1 MSASPLALPP
11 VRLLSVDV
19 LAGRALAAPLLDRAL
34 RLTRWAGQERRVDGM
49 GELLDDELVAAAEEL
64 GLTGGE
70 GQADAAQ
77 AWGIAVDTGLLVLE
91 IEEEAEESTPPGEAA
106 GRAVPGELYARIGAG
121 VAAAEGA
128 GGAEGAAGADPHDV
142 LDLWLGM
149 LECALAE
156 STAPDFDNLPGD
168 LDGDLAGDLGGDGL
182 PVSVEEADR
191 EAEAEAELLDAAL
204 VNLYA
209 LSAMEDG
216 EAAAGAA
223 EQEADGGGPAVPLPV
238 LAASLVLPE
247 EEAEQP
253 SEEVLEEV
261 TAVML
266 RLDGHFRLL
275 EGTGLV
281 AYTPMDDALIEET
294 DDEVAALGGGP
305 DEPDDD
311 EIARYG
317 AVRLTALGTYGVRE
331 RLTDAGAY
339 APVLGDLAGVSAD
352 DLLGALGGY
361 PDHGLRAEAE
371 LWLDRREPAKAAA
384 ELLAAAQDDG
394 ADGPTRRLVCQQVL
408 ALIGAQAETAVRD
421 VLDDPRLGGLARVW
435 LTERGASDVPAPT
448 TDMVYWLTIDTIAA
462 QLAADGDSDELA
474 SLVTELVARHEEFFA
489 DAWRVDH
496 PATAAVLEAIGR
508 LHPDRPTAKASRK
521 AAFKA
526 RSRP

>member
-34 RLTRWAGQERRVDGM
+34 RLTRWTGQERRVDGM
-49 GELLDDELVAAAEEL
+49 GELLDDELAAAAEEL

-77 AWGIAVDTGLLVLE
+77 AWGVAVDTGLLVLE

-121 VAAAEGA
+121 VAA
-128 GGAEGAAGADPHDV
+128 GADPHDV

-156 STAPDFDNLPGD
+156 TTAPDFDNLPGD
-168 LDGDLAGDLGGDGL
+168 LDGDVGGDLGGDGL

-191 EAEAEAELLDAAL
+191 EAEEEAELLDAAL

-216 EAAAGAA
+216 EAGTPGPAGPG
-223 EQEADGGGPAVPLPV
+223 EPGADGGGPAVPLPV

-305 DEPDDD
+305 DELDDD

-361 PDHGLRAEAE
+361 PDHALRAEAE
-371 LWLDRREPAKAAA
+371 VWLDRREPAKAAA

-435 LTERGASDVPAPT
+435 LTERGAPDVPAPT

>member
-1 MSASPLALPP
+1 MPASPLALPP
-11 VRLLSVDV
+11 VRLLPADV
-19 LAGRALAAPLLDRAL
+19 LAGQALAAPLLDRAL
-34 RLTRWAGQERRVDGM
+34 RLTRWTGEERRVDGM
-49 GELLDDELVAAAEEL
+49 GELLDDELAAAVEVL
-64 GLTGGE
+64 GLTGDE
-70 GQADAAQ
+70 ATADAAQ
-77 AWGIAVDTGLLVLE
+77 AWGVAVDTGLLVLE

-106 GRAVPGELYARIGAG
+106 GRAVPGELYARIGADG
-121 VAAAEGA
+121 SGD
-128 GGAEGAAGADPHDV
+128 GADPHDV
-142 LDLWLGM
+142 LDLWLGA

-156 STAPDFDNLPGD
+156 ATAPDYDNLPGD
-168 LDGDLAGDLGGDGL
+168 PDGDGEA
-182 PVSVEEADR
+182 VSAEEADR
-191 EAEAEAELLDAAL
+191 DAEAEAELLDAAL

-216 EAAAGAA
+216 RAEEGANGAG
-223 EQEADGGGPAVPLPV
+223 EGEGTGTDGGPAVPLPV

-266 RLDGHFRLL
+266 GLDEHFRLL
-275 EGTGLV
+275 EATGLV
-281 AYTPMDDALIEET
+281 AYTPMDDALVEEA
-294 DDEVAALGGGP
+294 DDEGAVPLGGGP
-305 DEPDDD
+305 DEPDEE

-317 AVRLTALGTYGVRE
+317 AVRLTPLGVYGVRE
-331 RLTDAGAY
+331 RLTDAGVP
-339 APVLGDLAGVSAD
+339 APVLGDLAGADAD
-352 DLLGALGGY
+352 DLLGALGSY
-361 PDHGLRAEAE
+361 PDHAVRIEAEA
-371 LWLDRREPAKAAA
+371 WLARREPGKAAA
-384 ELLAAAQDDG
+384 QLLAAAQGDG

-408 ALIGAQAETAVRD
+408 ALLGAQAEPAVRD

-435 LTERGASDVPAPT
+435 LSERNAPDVPAPT

-462 QLAADGDSDELA
+462 QLAADEDAGELA

-489 DAWRVDH
+489 DAWRVEH

-526 RSRP
+526 RSRH